1 MEITNPVK
9 AIRAKCLD
17 CCCGSAAEIKQCPSE
32 KCSLYPF
39 RLGKNPYRTHR
50 EYTPEQRE
58 ALRARLS
65 QIRPNTTGQ
74 NEDEPAAEDD
84 YTPEQLTAE
93 NFADSAEICPRV

>member
-17 CCCGSAAEIKQCPSE
+17 CCCGSSAEVKQCPS
-32 KCSLYPF
+32 KDCSLYPF
-39 RLGKNPYRTHR
+39 RLGKNPYRTRR

-74 NEDEPAAEDD
+74 NEGQPTAEGN
-84 YTPEQLTAE
+84 YTPEQFTAE
-93 NFADSAEICPRV
+93 NCTYSAENYPRV